1 MMAFFVLQ
9 IAMYYVYILYSS
21 KANKYYVGQTSNP
34 WKRLEQ
40 HLDNTG
46 EKFTGSYKDWE
57 LRAVFAVS
65 ENKGDAD
72 KIERFIKQQ
81 KSRKLIEKM
90 LELDF
95 KGEVI
100 LVFLLQKESGIVLKG

>member
-1 MMAFFVLQ
+1 
-9 IAMYYVYILYSS
+9 MYYVYILYSP
-21 KANKYYVGQTSNP
+21 KANKYYIGHTSNP

-40 HLDNTG
+40 HLDNTR

-72 KIERFIKQQ
+72 KIERFIKRQ

-90 LELDF
+90 LEIDF
-95 KGEVI
+95 KGEGVWAQM
-100 LVFLLQKESGIVLKG
+100 VRVPHVRD